1 MRIVQMGCA
10 ESPSE
15 FYECS
20 IVDVE
25 EDEERR

>member
-1 MRIVQMGCA
+1 MRIVQRGCA

-15 FYECS
+15 FYERS
-20 IVDVE
+20 IADVE